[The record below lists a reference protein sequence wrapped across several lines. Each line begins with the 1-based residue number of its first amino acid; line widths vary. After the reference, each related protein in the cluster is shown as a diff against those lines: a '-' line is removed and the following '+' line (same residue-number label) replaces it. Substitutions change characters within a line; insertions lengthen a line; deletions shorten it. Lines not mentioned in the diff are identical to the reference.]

1 MAKRSKTSSNDE
13 NDDLDNEPT
22 DLEIPDDVQ
31 SNKSNRPGNEPPDW
45 NFLIRLSTV
54 AVYVTTVFIGIYQF
68 NYEQQK
74 NTELEYKRIRINDS
88 INFENSMWS
97 KKLEVYTS
105 LGRSIGRIISLG
117 ENDSIPK
124 NLVREF
130 EELYYGEAILVEDT
144 IVSKGLTHFRR
155 SIYDYRSGFI
165 STYQLKEIGIHLAED
180 LKVGIQKR
188 RK

>member
-1 MAKRSKTSSNDE
+1 MAKQSKTSSSD
-13 NDDLDNEPT
+13 DDLEHEPG
-22 DLEIPDDVQ
+22 DLELPDDGPYTK
-31 SNKSNRPGNEPPDW
+31 NNRPGKEPPDW

-74 NTELEYKRIRINDS
+74 NTELEYERIRVNDS
-88 INFENSMWS
+88 INFQNSIWG

-105 LGRSIGRIISLG
+105 LGKSIGKIISLG

-124 NLVREF
+124 GLVRDF

-144 IVSKGLTHFRR
+144 IVSKGLAHFRR
-155 SIYDYRSGFI
+155 SIYDYESGFI
-165 STYQLKEIGIHLAED
+165 STFQLKEIGIHLAED
-180 LKVGIQKR
+180 LKSGIQTR